1 MATNNQAKLLL
12 ALIGVCTLVAGVL
25 IFIHPPAIFPD
36 PAWGFKVLRSMQRGS
51 GFNILAGPDHA
62 NIAAQNYGFMSW
74 WSPGQYLVPYFFS
87 SLFGI
92 SISKGTVIAI
102 VICSLSGLAGL
113 YLFFKNLGFTN
124 LISAISIAFIA
135 CQQAYLIPFIFYNG
149 GEITVFAFLG
159 WFLYGCTCF
168 KTAKWQLVVLIFF
181 SGLLGFFL
189 KSSFLWIYLSGALY
203 LWIRLSLNKKPKA
216 WLTNGII
223 TGVPVCLSL
232 MIIYIGYLSK
242 GGNPAS
248 NVNGIKLT
256 WQTFG
261 FPIASPLVTGFSV
274 DDMANGMIN
283 QPVIWTVI
291 LALLSLFIV
300 IYTAKRVT
308 YIDYRWMLVIFY
320 IAGVLFF
327 GISYLRQANIS
338 YEARHL
344 RLIGFI
350 ITPGIIYIVSK
361 LRPPY
366 IVFFAAIW
374 LFIGYKSYRFM
385 YTGFD
390 RNAHW
395 ASHGNTGFAQVF
407 IDQPM
412 LSHIIMLD
420 KQQHNALFVFL
431 TSDLVFEISNNHV
444 ITFEPGKAEQGQDI
458 YNGHAGPIY
467 VMLPKSYEANKVAAY
482 LKNFKGYANF
492 IVEKS
497 TADYTLYLAQ

>member
-1 MATNNQAKLLL
+1 MGTNNQAKLLL
-12 ALIGVCTLVAGVL
+12 ALIGICTFVAGVL
-25 IFIHPPAIFPD
+25 IFIYPPAIFPD

-51 GFNILAGPDHA
+51 GFNVLAGPDHA
-62 NIAAQNYGFMSW
+62 NIAADHDGFMSW
-74 WSPGQYLVPYFFS
+74 WSPGQYLVPCFFS
-87 SLFGI
+87 GLFGI

-113 YLFFKNLGFTN
+113 YVFFKKLGFTN

-135 CQQAYLIPFIFYNG
+135 CQQAYLTPFIFYNG

-159 WFLYGCTCF
+159 WFLYGCTYF
-168 KTAKWQLVVLIFF
+168 KSTKWQLAVFIFL

-189 KSSFLWIYLSGALY
+189 KSSFLWIYLSGVLY
-203 LWIRLSLNKKPKA
+203 LWIRLSLNRKLKT
-216 WLTNGII
+216 WLVNGII
-223 TGVPVCLSL
+223 TGIPACVSL

-242 GGNPAS
+242 GSNPAS
-248 NVNGIKLT
+248 SVDGIKLT
-256 WQTFG
+256 WQTFS
-261 FPIASPLVTGFSV
+261 FPIASPLVACFSV
-274 DDMANGMIN
+274 DDMANGIIN

-291 LALLSLFIV
+291 LALLSIGIV
-300 IYTAKRVT
+300 IYIAKRVT
-308 YIDYRWMLVIFY
+308 YANYRWMLAIFY
-320 IAGVLFF
+320 IAAVLFF

-344 RLIGFI
+344 RLIGLI
-350 ITPGIIYIVSK
+350 ITPGIIYTLSK
-361 LRPPY
+361 LKRPY
-366 IVFFAAIW
+366 IILFAALW
-374 LFIGYKSYRFM
+374 LFIVYKSYRFM

-412 LSHIIMLD
+412 LSHITMLD

-431 TSDLVFEISNNHV
+431 TSDLVFEINNNRV
-444 ITFEPGKAEQGQDI
+444 ITFEPGKAELGQDV

-482 LKNFKGYANF
+482 LKNFKDYTNF
-492 IVEKS
+492 TVEKS
-497 TADYTLYLAQ
+497 TTDYVLYSAQ